1 MDPEAL
7 TTFLRDAGV
16 IGVLVIIIVG
26 GIKKLWVWGWQY
38 REMEKD
44 RDFWRDTALR
54 ALNISEAAVSR
65 RNIE

>member
-38 REMEKD
+38 REMERD